1 MEKLSEAY
9 ARRNPNSQQKT
20 RLDVLN
26 RSTQFHLQNPCAVKH
41 KGQLVPQRSENKNNN
56 FLGRC
61 AKHAFNDKV
70 SGTEYNIRRAEHL
83 TNWQMNLSIESRF
96 RAKVIIIT

>member
-1 MEKLSEAY
+1 MPEGTLILS
-9 ARRNPNSQQKT
+9 RRQDWASLTGLPNSTCKI
-20 RLDVLN
+20 
-26 RSTQFHLQNPCAVKH
+26 PCAVKH
-41 KGQLVPQRSENKNNN
+41 KGQLVLQRSENKNNN

-70 SGTEYNIRRAEHL
+70 SGTEYNICRAEHL